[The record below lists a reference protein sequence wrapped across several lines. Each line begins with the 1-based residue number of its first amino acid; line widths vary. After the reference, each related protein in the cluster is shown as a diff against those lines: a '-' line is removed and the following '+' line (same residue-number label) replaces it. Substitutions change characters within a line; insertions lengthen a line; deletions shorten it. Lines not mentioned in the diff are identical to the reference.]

1 MRNVLKPLKERR
13 VLIDWLEGRGS
24 GLLSPMTHVWGFQ
37 NPRIASPASPSASG
51 IVSLI
56 SLSTADADQNP
67 PMTFPTPLQTQ
78 SASSGYTSKCVRS
91 VA

>member
-56 SLSTADADQNP
+56 SLSTL
-67 PMTFPTPLQTQ
+67 PMPTRTPL
-78 SASSGYTSKCVRS
+78 
-91 VA
+91 